1 MAIPHLGFYPQRNV
15 CYAPRDKCRNIY
27 ACTILNSLK
36 LETMQGSIKTR
47 MDRIIMVY
55 VLELHI
61 MNKSHKQ
68 DFEEKK
74 ADIN

>member
-1 MAIPHLGFYPQRNV
+1 
-15 CYAPRDKCRNIY
+15 
-27 ACTILNSLK
+27 
-36 LETMQGSIKTR
+36 

-74 ADIN
+74 ADINQNRTILFLVYKDPKKGKAKPQYLRK